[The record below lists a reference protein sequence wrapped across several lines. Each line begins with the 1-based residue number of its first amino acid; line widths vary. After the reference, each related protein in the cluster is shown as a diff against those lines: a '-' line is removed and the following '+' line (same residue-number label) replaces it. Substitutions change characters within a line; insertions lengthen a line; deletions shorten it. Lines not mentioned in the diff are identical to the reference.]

1 LNQPVVAAL
10 LVLSC
15 LAALILGGCGE
26 NEASSDGSSSER
38 SGDLLDAW
46 RELGPGE
53 VSPAEPPAPRV
64 PGPSFKIAR
73 VREGARVPLY
83 DRPEGAEFAELGDT
97 TEFGSARSFWIA
109 RSRPGWLGVPV
120 PELPN
125 GRLAWIRD
133 DPFALER
140 LQTPF
145 FIEADLSDRR
155 LELHYG
161 KRILE
166 RFPVTV
172 GAPGSPT
179 PPGAYA
185 VTDGLAGRS
194 IGEYYGCCILAL
206 TGHQPNLPEDWLGG
220 DRIAIH
226 GTPGATGLAASS
238 GCLRAT
244 DTDMVSLFARVPL
257 GAPVFIRA

>member
-1 LNQPVVAAL
+1 LKKPVAAAML
-10 LVLSC
+10 ALSC
-15 LAALILGGCGE
+15 LAALLGGCGDGG
-26 NEASSDGSSSER
+26 EASDGPPAEQ

-46 RELGPGE
+46 REIGPGE
-53 VSPAEPPAPRV
+53 LGPSEPPAPKV
-64 PGPSFKIAR
+64 PGPSFQIAR
-73 VREGARVPLY
+73 VRDGVRVPLY
-83 DRPEGAEFAELGDT
+83 DRPKGAEFAELGDT
-97 TEFGSARSFWIA
+97 TEFGSPRSLWIA
-109 RSRPGWLGVPV
+109 KRRKGWLGVAV
-120 PELPN
+120 AELPN

-140 LQTPF
+140 LQTPYF
-145 FIEADLSDRR
+145 VEADISDRM

-161 KRILE
+161 KRILD

-185 VTDGLAGRS
+185 VTDGLAGEE
-194 IGEYYGCCILAL
+194 IGDYYGCCILAL